1 MTYLT
6 GKSSLMFSA
15 HVSDFMDCPEAPT
28 PLLLAIRLDSSIAWI
43 GIAIDISE
51 GLPVGIN
58 DLEARVYGVHGG
70 GKRRIHKSVAGEF
83 FLEREHDQRRPAKLE
98 FTDGR

>member
-1 MTYLT
+1 MFSMTYLT

-43 GIAIDISE
+43 GIDISE

-58 DLEARVYGVHGG
+58 DPRLWLQR
-70 GKRRIHKSVAGEF
+70 SMVAGNG
-83 FLEREHDQRRPAKLE
+83 A
-98 FTDGR
+98 FTS

>member
-1 MTYLT
+1 VFPMTYLT

-58 DLEARVYGVHGG
+58 DPRLWLQR
-70 GKRRIHKSVAGEF
+70 SMVAGNG
-83 FLEREHDQRRPAKLE
+83 A
-98 FTDGR
+98 FTS